1 MKNRILIKE
10 AVEKAR
16 NQGITIS
23 KSELANRVFK
33 SKNSHSSIVRL
44 NNYERGD
51 STKIDRIQIV
61 ALCRELD
68 TTADQLFGV
77 KPKTK

>member
-1 MKNRILIKE
+1 MRNRILIKE
-10 AVEKAR
+10 AVTKAR
-16 NQGITIS
+16 KQGITIS
-23 KSELANRVFK
+23 KGELANRCFPSK
-33 SKNSHSSIVRL
+33 SSHSSIVRL

-51 STKIDRIQIV
+51 SVKIDRIQIV

-77 KPKTK
+77 KPKIK